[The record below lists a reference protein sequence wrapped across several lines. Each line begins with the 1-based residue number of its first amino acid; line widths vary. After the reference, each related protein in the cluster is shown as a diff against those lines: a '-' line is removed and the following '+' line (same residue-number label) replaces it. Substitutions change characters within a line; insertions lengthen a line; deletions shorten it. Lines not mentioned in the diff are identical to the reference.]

1 MNKHLPKIV
10 LIVGIVGLTSSL
22 LYLITIPS
30 KWNIN
35 LSELQIVEEIDTK
48 LDRQNSKTIED
59 TKQIEEKKIM
69 KEINNTD
76 FLDDGKLTILLPN
89 YFFNDDFISLA
100 KEIEEKEKII
110 IKYQT
115 IDNIE
120 EYKLFLNGGIDQKI
134 TADVFLIPSDWLQWL
149 ESNIKQIELEKN
161 TGLHAYFHPIFQYVS
176 SQEEYTFV
184 PFSIDPLITF
194 VSQEADFQSQRVT
207 VWNMLSFL
215 ILNKTNRKTDMPLL
229 RGVSK
234 NDIRLL
240 ENERESFPHYF
251 QILYNFLYQINLNG
265 NTEILEQFQKIYTN
279 DIEYK
284 RNYIKFKETIKKI
297 EKRNTNCSIF
307 PNVCL
312 FVYKFGDIRFW
323 FMSDLVIW
331 EKYFADSTR
340 KENEV
345 KLLNFPLADDVY
357 KVRWRGFVINE
368 NNLNDEQIQKFFQY
382 YLKAWVNNSRNLWWK
397 NISAFT
403 NIYNL
408 QIQQKKYS
416 NIIKYEQKFSIL
428 YSSIDLQKDF
438 FKKTSAIKFLKW
450 NISTDEF
457 LKKIKEWSW

>member
-184 PFSIDPLITF
+184 PFSIDPLI
-194 VSQEADFQSQRVT
+194 
-207 VWNMLSFL
+207 N
-215 ILNKTNRKTDMPLL
+215 
-229 RGVSK
+229 
-234 NDIRLL
+234 IRLL